1 MSTKK
6 SKQRKSKSKRTA
18 RPRVTQRPDALAF
31 TIGGF
36 QAIGGCG
43 KTMVY
48 ELAKDGTLEVFKD
61 PIGRTL
67 ITGKSARR
75 FLGIEEDTVV
85 A

>member
-1 MSTKK
+1 MTPK
-6 SKQRKSKSKRTA
+6 SKQRKSKLK

-31 TIGGF
+31 TLAGF

-48 ELAKDGTLEVFKD
+48 ELAKNGTLEVFKD

-67 ITGKSARR
+67 ITGKSARA
-75 FLGIEEDTVV
+75 FLGVKEEEAV